1 VIRYAALGVAWSTL
15 LAIAAGVATAMALV
29 ALWPATM
36 WPLEGTAIGLL
47 AAGAAW
53 SMDETA
59 AAVVD
64 AGPRS
69 LAWRV
74 VARAS
79 GPALLA
85 AVWAGCLALARTRLP
100 PHTGFFALQGAV
112 ALLASTTLATLLRAR
127 GRAAPGTSI
136 ASAVLPLAAFLAL
149 VRPAERQLPIFPVW
163 SGEDW
168 RLASFL
174 WLGLA
179 LCATVLLMS
188 LAMQRR

>member
-1 VIRYAALGVAWSTL
+1 VIGYAAHGVAWSTL
-15 LAIAAGVATAMALV
+15 AAIAAGVAAAMALV

-53 SMDETA
+53 SIDETA

-64 AGPRS
+64 AVPRP
-69 LAWRV
+69 LAWRA

-85 AVWAGCLALARTRLP
+85 VVWAGCLALARTRLP
-100 PHTGFFALQGAV
+100 PHIGFFALQGAV
-112 ALLASTTLATLLRAR
+112 ALLASATLATWLRAR

-136 ASAVLPLAAFLAL
+136 ASAVLPLVAFLAL
-149 VRPAERQLPIFPVW
+149 VRPEERQLPIFPVW

-179 LCATVLLMS
+179 FCAAVALVS
-188 LAMQRR
+188 LAVHRR